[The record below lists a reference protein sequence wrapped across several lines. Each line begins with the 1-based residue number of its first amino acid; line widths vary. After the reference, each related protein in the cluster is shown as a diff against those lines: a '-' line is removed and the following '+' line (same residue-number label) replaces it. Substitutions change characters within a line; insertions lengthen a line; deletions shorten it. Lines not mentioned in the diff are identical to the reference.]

1 MPGQHAFLSASAAH
15 RWIACPPS
23 AKICAEIAEKEGEG
37 TSVFAAEGTD
47 AHELCEHKLKKL
59 LGMETKDPTEDLEYY
74 NQEMEEHATD
84 YATFVM
90 EKVAEIK
97 DTCPDPL
104 VLVEQRV
111 DFSRWVP
118 DGFGTAD
125 CLVIADRTMHV
136 IDFKYGLGVLVS
148 AVENPQMF
156 CYALGALELF
166 DGIYDIDNVHLTI
179 FQPRK
184 GNVSEFEL
192 SKKDLLLWADMV
204 LAPSAKL
211 AFEGE
216 GEFCAGEHCQFCRIK
231 HECRKRA
238 EYNLEL
244 AKYDFKMPDVLTNQ
258 EISIILEKVDALVA
272 WANDV
277 KEFALAKALDG
288 EKYEGFKL
296 VEGRSV
302 RKFTD
307 PDKVAEIVK
316 AAGKNPYEERL
327 LGLTEMQK
335 LLGKKKFEELLGEYI
350 YKPQGKPTLAPA
362 EDKRPEFSSATTEF
376 SENGGKE

>member
-15 RWIACPPS
+15 RWINCPPS

-59 LGMETKDPTEDLEYY
+59 LGMETKDPTENLEYY

-166 DGIYDIDNVHLTI
+166 DGIYDIDNVHLSI

-216 GEFCAGEHCQFCRIK
+216 GEFRAGEHCQFCRIK

-277 KEFALAKALDG
+277 KEYALAKALDG

-296 VEGRSV
+296 VEGRAI
-302 RKFTD
+302 RRFTD

-316 AAGKNPYEERL
+316 ATGKNPYEERL

>member
-15 RWIACPPS
+15 RWINCPPS
-23 AKICAEIAEKEGEG
+23 AKICAEIIEKEGEG
-37 TSVFAAEGTD
+37 TSVYAQEGTD
-47 AHELCEHKLKKL
+47 AHELCEYKLKSL
-59 LGMETKDPTEDLEYY
+59 LGMETSDPTENLTYY
-74 NQEMEEHATD
+74 NQEMEEHADD
-84 YATFVM
+84 YASFVM
-90 EKVAEIK
+90 EKLQATKE
-97 DTCPDPL
+97 TCSDPL

-125 CLVIADRTMHV
+125 CLIIADDTMNV

-148 AVENPQMF
+148 AEENPQMF

-166 DGIYDIDNVHLTI
+166 DVIYDIQKIHLTI

-184 GNVSEFEL
+184 CNVSEYEI
-192 SKKDLLLWADMV
+192 SKADLLKWADKV
-204 LAPSAKL
+204 LSPAAKL
-211 AFEGE
+211 AFNGD
-216 GEFCAGEHCQFCRIK
+216 GEFKAGEHCQFCKIK

-238 EYNLEL
+238 EHNLEL
-244 AKYDFKMPDVLTNQ
+244 AKYDFKMPDFLTNQ
-258 EISIILEKVDALVA
+258 EISIILERIDSLIA

-277 KEFALAKALDG
+277 KEYALSKALDG

-316 AAGKNPYEERL
+316 ATGKNPYEEKL
-327 LGLTEMQK
+327 LGLTDMQK
-335 LLGKKKFEELLGEYI
+335 LLGKRKFEELLGEYI

-362 EDKRPEFSSATTEF
+362 EDKRPEFSSAETDF
-376 SENGGKE
+376 NDK

>member
-15 RWIACPPS
+15 RWINCPPS

-37 TSVFAAEGTD
+37 SSVFAQEGTD

-59 LGMETKDPTEDLEYY
+59 LGMETADPTENLEYY
-74 NQEMEEHATD
+74 NQEMEEHADD
-84 YATFVM
+84 YASFVM
-90 EKVAEIK
+90 EKVAQSK
-97 DTCPDPL
+97 DVCPDPL

-125 CLVIADRTMHV
+125 CLIIADNTMNV

-166 DGIYDIDNVHLTI
+166 DGIYDIQNIHLTI

-184 GNVSEFEL
+184 CNVSEYEIT
-192 SKKDLLLWADMV
+192 KADLLKWADKV
-204 LAPSAKL
+204 LSPAAKL
-211 AFEGE
+211 ANTGE
-216 GEFCAGEHCQFCRIK
+216 GEFKAGDHCRFCRVK
-231 HECRKRA
+231 ETCRKRA
-238 EYNLEL
+238 EHNLEL

-258 EISIILEKVDALVA
+258 EISIILERIDPLIA

-277 KEFALAKALDG
+277 KDYALSRAIDG

-296 VEGRSV
+296 VEGKSN

-307 PDKVAEIVK
+307 PDKVAAIVK
-316 AAGKNPYEERL
+316 AEGKNPYEEKL
-327 LGLTEMQK
+327 LGLTDMQK
-335 LLGKKKFEELLGEYI
+335 LLGKKKFEELLGGYI
-350 YKPQGKPTLAPA
+350 YKPQGKPTLVTA
-362 EDKRPEFSSATTEF
+362 EDKRPEYKSAQTEF
-376 SENGGKE
+376 SNGGN